1 MRWWFILGS
10 LISGCPSGEIAVDP
24 DPGPGS
30 LIDHTLWLELS
41 EADDPFA
48 SHRLEAVVCP
58 EWARQIEGD
67 IYEVE
72 TDDCNYVSLAQP
84 SLRPLNEGDHVELVF
99 WHLWLWA
106 PMPAQGHVA
115 IQIGDWIVADEQIE
129 IPGPEESFNP
139 VVTVPHDLPAGVPI
153 VFHLHNHGV
162 NSWRLLSIE
171 RAVH

>member
-1 MRWWFILGS
+1 MRLFAVFGLMMS
-10 LISGCPSGEIAVDP
+10 ACPAVDMSSDL

-30 LIDHTLWLELS
+30 LIDHQLWVELS

-48 SHRLEAVVCP
+48 SHRLESVVCP

-84 SLRPLNEGDHVELVF
+84 SLRPLNQGDQVELVF

-106 PMPAQGHVA
+106 PTPAVGHVA
-115 IQIGDWIVADEQIE
+115 IQIGDWIVADEHIE

-139 VVTVPHDLPAGVPI
+139 IVTVPSDLPAGVPI

-171 RAVH
+171 RAVP